1 MGVAKKE
8 SKGELIG
15 KRIRAIR
22 ESKGMSRIA
31 FSKKLGGIYAYDAL
45 TKLELGKVKDPPINV
60 LERIAEVLD
69 VPLESLIKGDE
80 VVTEEDLLKDPDI
93 TILMYQA
100 KDLSPKDKR
109 VLLKVLKILK
119 EEYESERKGK

>member
-22 ESKGMSRIA
+22 ESKGMSRA
-31 FSKKLGGIYAYDAL
+31 TLCRRLGGIYAYDAL
-45 TKLELGKVKDPPINV
+45 TKLELGKLKDPPINV
-60 LERIAEVLD
+60 LEKIAEVLD

-80 VVTEEDLLKDPDI
+80 IVTEEDLLKDPDI
-93 TILMYQA
+93 TVLMYQA
-100 KDLSPKDKR
+100 KDLSPRDKR
-109 VLLKVLKILK
+109 ILLKVLKILK
-119 EEYESERKGK
+119 EEYESEGKGE